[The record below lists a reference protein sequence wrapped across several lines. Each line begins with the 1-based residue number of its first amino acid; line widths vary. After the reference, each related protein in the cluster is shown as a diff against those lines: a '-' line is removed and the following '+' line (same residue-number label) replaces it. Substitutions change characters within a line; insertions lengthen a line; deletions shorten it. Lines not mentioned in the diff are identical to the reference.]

1 MKTLGIIG
9 GMGPLASEDL
19 FSKIIHNTRAHSD
32 GEHLHIILDNDTDI
46 PDRTQA
52 ILHEGRDPRPEL
64 CASAR
69 RLQAAG
75 ADVLAIACNT
85 AHYFY
90 DDVAAAVTVPVLHMP
105 RLTAEHVRQLG
116 LSTVALLA
124 TDGTV
129 RSGIYQKA
137 FDGSTTL
144 LLPDEAGQ
152 RAVMELIYQGVKGGR
167 ADFPT
172 GEIRQ
177 VLAGLQKRGA
187 QAFILG
193 CTELP
198 VAFRQYRLEG
208 AAIDPTLVL
217 ARAAIR
223 ACQAPLIA

>member
-19 FSKIIHNTRAHSD
+19 FNKIIRNTRAHSD
-32 GEHLHIILDNDTDI
+32 GEHLHIILDNDTAI
-46 PDRTQA
+46 PDRTEA

-90 DDVAAAVTVPVLHMP
+90 DDVAAAVTIPVLHMP
-105 RLTAEHVRQLG
+105 RLTAKHVRQAG
-116 LSTVALLA
+116 LDTVALLA

-129 RSGIYQKA
+129 RSGIYQAA
-137 FDGSTTL
+137 FDGRPAL

-152 RAVMELIYQGVKGGR
+152 RAVMDLIYRGVKGGQPQ
-167 ADFPT
+167 FPT
-172 GEIRQ
+172 EEIRR
-177 VLAGLQKRGA
+177 VLAGLRQRGA

-198 VAFRQYRLEG
+198 VAFRQYGLEG
-208 AAIDPTLVL
+208 PAIDPTLVL